1 MKNFYNFKIWEN
13 YLKFG
18 KIIPKF
24 LAGGAQGFD
33 QPRQTPKYVT
43 FDCEL
48 SLSFVQIAK
57 IQNKTGLKPNHFI
70 CFPISNRVLKH
81 SASENF
87 YDLESRSSIAPIYL
101 HFDLPHKTLKFFL
114 KAPF

>member
-33 QPRQTPKYVT
+33 QPRRTPQYVT
-43 FDCEL
+43 FDCEQL
-48 SLSFVQIAK
+48 GNSFCK
-57 IQNKTGLKPNHFI
+57 IEQKRLAAFRI
-70 CFPISNRVLKH
+70 
-81 SASENF
+81 
-87 YDLESRSSIAPIYL
+87 
-101 HFDLPHKTLKFFL
+101 
-114 KAPF
+114 